1 MNQVHG
7 NFNNAVKI
15 TLLHSIVVVSRD
27 KSLYSFPSSWD
38 DYTFAKSDAFL
49 SMFRSPYFDPEY
61 NKTLI
66 FMGPLLT
73 EKKYVER
80 LKHTYNEVQIYDVSP
95 FNGYRVVSVDISNNN
110 QQETYWLAIELF
122 GNEIR

>member
-1 MNQVHG
+1 MHG
-7 NFNNAVKI
+7 NSNNAVKI
-15 TLLHSIVVVSRD
+15 TLLHSIVVVDRD

-38 DYTFAKSDAFL
+38 DYTFAKSVTFFR
-49 SMFRSPYFDPEY
+49 MFRSPYFDPEY

-80 LKHTYNEVQIYDVSP
+80 LKHTLNDV
-95 FNGYRVVSVDISNNN
+95 
-110 QQETYWLAIELF
+110 
-122 GNEIR
+122 